1 MHMSKAGIYQQLT
14 SEYGEGFSAEDAQYA
29 IDNLNA
35 DYKANALA
43 KAKSYQENMHMSK
56 SRIYEQLIS
65 EYGEGFTTEEAQ
77 YAIDNLPN

>member
-1 MHMSKAGIYQQLT
+1 MSKSKIYNQLT
-14 SEYGEGFSAEDAQYA
+14 SEYGEGFSKEEAQYA
-29 IDNLNA
+29 IDNLVA

-56 SRIYEQLIS
+56 SKIYDQLTS
-65 EYGEGFTTEEAQ
+65 EYGEGFTAEEAQ